1 MWKKTT
7 IKKLEIWKEWFTIQS
22 LDFTFTERMDQ
33 AFRST
38 HGIGYVDY
46 QNNAELRMRVEM
58 NRDRD
63 YELGQQV
70 VARLERQVH
79 RDL

>member
-1 MWKKTT
+1 
-7 IKKLEIWKEWFTIQS
+7 
-22 LDFTFTERMDQ
+22 MDQ

-46 QNNAELRMRVEM
+46 QNNAKLRTLVEM

-79 RDL
+79 RDI